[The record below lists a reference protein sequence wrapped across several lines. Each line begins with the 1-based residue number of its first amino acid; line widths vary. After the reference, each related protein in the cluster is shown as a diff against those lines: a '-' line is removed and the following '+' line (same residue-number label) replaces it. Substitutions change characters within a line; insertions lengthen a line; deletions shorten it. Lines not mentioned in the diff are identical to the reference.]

1 MKKYINY
8 FLVSVIIALGCV
20 ATSCKDDETTLSR
33 AVLASTD
40 VLEYEG
46 IPSGPQIITITSDA
60 DWVCEAPEWVTV
72 SPASG
77 HAGQTEVE
85 ITVADNIRDRD
96 LDNPRKA
103 SVLFKGRNLESIATV
118 IIRQNGDKFRDP
130 IDYTIEAMEAA
141 EDETV
146 VRLPNMIVTALT
158 GNGFIATDGTNYV
171 YVKEPVI
178 AVETGQ
184 KVSIIGEKFTDNM
197 KMAYVLGEKISDE
210 GSAVIPEK
218 TPVDITETVDEIK
231 GNKYRYV
238 SVTGSYNGTAVEIK
252 GKANKVYTVDA
263 ADQLGMSQYIGH
275 NINVTGYYAGAA
287 SPVVNIIPTAVEDL
301 GLDVVLLFFED
312 FEWIEPWAQAGK
324 DGSTP
329 AGNTVGTNG
338 KTSEAPKADAC
349 KYNGKTAYDEL
360 IDRGYDFVSAHEFND
375 KDGKRDFALYLQQNY
390 LKFNKTGN
398 VNGKPYQEGLVLP
411 AIDNIPDN
419 VALKISFDWCPQ
431 QQGDG
436 MFDKTEM
443 AVIIVNGEVST
454 EFKAPVHTWPDSS
467 AYSWTTADI
476 DLSGAKITKDTKI
489 IIRNTDDAWA
499 QKTAHRFYID
509 NIKIYYQN

>member
-85 ITVADNIRDRD
+85 ITVADNIRDKN

-210 GSAVIPEK
+210 GFATIPEK
-218 TPVDITETVDEIK
+218 TPVDITSTLDQTN
-231 GNKYRYV
+231 GNKYQYV
-238 SVTGSYNGTAVEIK
+238 TVSGDYDGSALAIGQMINKVYFIDALQSLNLNQFGGHKISVTGYF
-252 GKANKVYTVDA
+252 
-263 ADQLGMSQYIGH
+263 
-275 NINVTGYYAGAA
+275 AGQA
-287 SPVVNIIPTAVEDL
+287 SPVVNIIPVIVEDL
-301 GLDVVLLFFED
+301 GVNEIIYFADD
-312 FEWIEPWAQAGK
+312 FEWLEPWSNVAGVHDWIK
-324 DGSTP
+324 ESDTVKAESKNLTNVVDGVT
-329 AGNTVGTNG
+329 A
-338 KTSEAPKADAC
+338 EDAI
-349 KYNGKTAYDEL
+349 YE
-360 IDRGYDFVSAHEFND
+360 RGYSFVKATHKAYEDRPFNTRIYIQ
-375 KDGKRDFALYLQQNY
+375 KNY
-390 LKFNKTGN
+390 LKFGLTGI
-398 VNGKPYQEGLVLP
+398 QAGLVLP
-411 AIDNIPDN
+411 SIKDIPEGEN
-419 VALKISFDWCPQ
+419 LELCFDWAPMR
-431 QQGDG
+431 QGDPG
-436 MFDKTEM
+436 AENRKYDPSQLLVVVENGGSEKHIEVPPHTLVAGAPMEWMK
-443 AVIIVNGEVST
+443 AVV
-454 EFKAPVHTWPDSS
+454 
-467 AYSWTTADI
+467 
-476 DLSGAKITKDTKI
+476 DLSGLTVNENTKIT
-489 IIRNTDDAWA
+489 IRQIDSQWPYKADDDKSAVC
-499 QKTAHRFYID
+499 RYFLD
-509 NIKIYYQN
+509 NIKLRQKK